1 MEDALK
7 QPGVSLVFVGSVL
20 GIATGLLAAITSVID
35 LRAGEELSEL
45 GLVLGLCAVGVSL
58 MYIILVVLRAKDR
71 AVMCGNSLIGT
82 CLTTA
87 VLGFVLIAYLAAS
100 LPIEGDYQVYSGAI
114 WLTSWFVALFL
125 STVLVGGVFMR
136 LGVTKPTRRESSTP
150 TDSDSSW

>member
-7 QPGVSLVFVGSVL
+7 QPGVILVVSGSVI
-20 GIATGLLAAITSVID
+20 GIATGLLAAITSAID
-35 LRAGEELSEL
+35 LRAGEALSEL
-45 GLVLGLCAVGVSL
+45 GLVLGLSAVGVSL
-58 MYIILVVLRAKDR
+58 MYITVVVLRAKDR

-87 VLGFVLIAYLAAS
+87 VLGFVLIAYLAVS

-125 STVLVGGVFMR
+125 STVLVGGVLMR
-136 LGVTKPTRRESSTP
+136 LGVTEPTKRESSASTA
-150 TDSDSSW
+150 SDSSW